1 METENKS
8 HELDKN
14 RDKNPAGSSTLG
26 GKAWP
31 DDKYPNF
38 FLRISCDNNNI
49 LFPWN
54 QAQFFPLVVQE
65 LRKFFFFSYLVNLP
79 QILTPN
85 VRQGQDSTPLPS
97 PHSPT
102 SIIRKYTWDPKKSI
116 LCPRMKSRLET
127 VAPNPS
133 IQ

>member
-14 RDKNPAGSSTLG
+14 RDKNPAGPSTSG

-38 FLRISCDNNNI
+38 FLRISYDNNNI
-49 LFPWN
+49 LFPEN
-54 QAQFFPLVVQE
+54 QAQFCLLWYQN
-65 LRKFFFFSYLVNLP
+65 LSCFFFSYLVNLP

-85 VRQGQDSTPLPS
+85 LRQGQDPTLSPPLLPDLS
-97 PHSPT
+97 N
-102 SIIRKYTWDPKKSI
+102 
-116 LCPRMKSRLET
+116 MKVHLG
-127 VAPNPS
+127 P
-133 IQ
+133 

>member
-14 RDKNPAGSSTLG
+14 RDKNPAGPSTLG

-38 FLRISCDNNNI
+38 FLRISYDNNNI

-54 QAQFFPLVVQE
+54 QAQFLPLVVPE
-65 LRKFFFFSYLVNLP
+65 LLKLFFSL
-79 QILTPN
+79 I
-85 VRQGQDSTPLPS
+85 
-97 PHSPT
+97 
-102 SIIRKYTWDPKKSI
+102 
-116 LCPRMKSRLET
+116 
-127 VAPNPS
+127 
-133 IQ
+133 

>member
-14 RDKNPAGSSTLG
+14 RDKNPTGLSTLR

-31 DDKYPNF
+31 DDKYRNF
-38 FLRISCDNNNI
+38 FLRISYDNNNI
-49 LFPWN
+49 RIFASCGTRTS
-54 QAQFFPLVVQE
+54 QV
-65 LRKFFFFSYLVNLP
+65 FFFSYLVSLP

-85 VRQGQDSTPLPS
+85 LRQGQDPTPLPS

-102 SIIRKYTWDPKKSI
+102 SVIRKYTWDPKKSI
-116 LCPRMKSRLET
+116 LCRRVKLRLGT

-133 IQ
+133 IQRF

>member
-14 RDKNPAGSSTLG
+14 RDKNPAGPSTSG

-38 FLRISCDNNNI
+38 FLEFRMIIIIFSFPGIRPNFC
-49 LFPWN
+49 LFMVP
-54 QAQFFPLVVQE
+54 E
-65 LRKFFFFSYLVNLP
+65 LQVFFSYLVNLP

-85 VRQGQDSTPLPS
+85 LRQGQDSTLS
-97 PHSPT
+97 P
-102 SIIRKYTWDPKKSI
+102 
-116 LCPRMKSRLET
+116 PR
-127 VAPNPS
+127 P
-133 IQ
+133 Q